1 MTSSDPTGYA
11 GRAALR
17 SCGRPR
23 QKPLGFCLLSLP
35 LLLSTTSGCNANRHA
50 NNWLD
55 TDLFCR
61 VQIDGQPVVGVQVQ
75 LRSVDRSGA
84 ALVNYLGLADAN
96 GRVDLKL
103 SPASQQSGG
112 AKSDSGTIFE
122 YVASI
127 ESLGD
132 GNWEIIPPFNDP
144 VASPLRIT
152 EADWRAQ
159 ADGTQE
165 AVIDLPRRAIRKI
178 GR

>member
-1 MTSSDPTGYA
+1 MTNSDPTGYA
-11 GRAALR
+11 GRSALR
-17 SCGRPR
+17 NFGT
-23 QKPLGFCLLSLP
+23 LGQPSIRSILLTIP
-35 LLLSTTSGCNANRHA
+35 LLLSTVSGCNANRHA
-50 NNWLD
+50 HNWLE
-55 TDLFCR
+55 TDLVCR
-61 VQIDGQPVVGVQVQ
+61 VRIDGQPAVGVQVQ
-75 LRSVDRSGA
+75 LRSVDRNGA
-84 ALVNYLGLADAN
+84 ALVSYLGLADAN

-103 SPASQQSGG
+103 SSAIRQPNDVKPNSGIV
-112 AKSDSGTIFE
+112 SD
-122 YVASI
+122 YVVSI

-165 AVIDLPRRAIRKI
+165 AVIDLPLRAIRKI

>member
-1 MTSSDPTGYA
+1 MTSSDPSSYA
-11 GRAALR
+11 GRSAVR
-17 SCGRPR
+17 NCGRPR
-23 QKPLGFCLLSLP
+23 QTSLGFFLLSIP
-35 LLLSTTSGCNANRHA
+35 LLLLTVSGCNSNRHA
-50 NNWLD
+50 HSWPE

-61 VQIDGQPVVGVQVQ
+61 VRIDGQPAVGVQVQ
-75 LRSVDRSGA
+75 LRSVDRNGA
-84 ALVNYLGLADAN
+84 GLVSYLGLADAN

-103 SPASQQSGG
+103 SPTSQQPGG
-112 AKSDSGTIFE
+112 AKSDSRTTFE

-144 VASPLRIT
+144 IASPLRIT
-152 EADWRAQ
+152 EADWQRQ

-165 AVIDLPRRAIRKI
+165 ALIDLPRRAIRKI